1 MKLKDGMTF
10 SHEHVTIDLS
20 GVKKTDDCNVNCF
33 DETKAEF
40 KELKS
45 KNVNNIIDLTNRGM
59 GRNVEYILRMEEE
72 TGMNIL
78 CSTGYYKEPFLPKE
92 VYDLSEV
99 ELSKIMI
106 KEITNGIENT
116 GVRPDII
123 GEIGT
128 SKNTM
133 TELEKKVFQASSRA
147 HIDTGKPIVTHTTL
161 GTFGLEQVEFF
172 KSYGVNLDKVI
183 ISHVDLT
190 GDLDYILRLIDKG
203 VNVAFD
209 TIGKENYQPDHL
221 RSNMLKEIC
230 NRGLSERVLLS
241 MDITR
246 KSNLKTRGG
255 IGYSYLIDNFI
266 PRLKKE
272 GLDSKEIDN
281 MTRDNIKRI
290 L

>member
-33 DETKAEF
+33 DETKEEF

-106 KEITNGIENT
+106 KEITSGIENT
-116 GVRPDII
+116 SVRPDII